1 MGFRRYR
8 GTVDTV
14 ATAALDHRV
23 LTITCQRCSRS
34 RNIWAYKVQANW
46 PERAKV
52 IPLNRTTSGFY
63 CSGCKRSVEVY
74 ITSQPEGEF

>member
-1 MGFRRYR
+1 MGLKRYR

-34 RNIWAYKVQANW
+34 VNMWAYRFVGHW
-46 PERAKV
+46 PEKARK
-52 IPLNRTTSGFY
+52 IPLHKTTDGFY
-63 CSGCKRSVEVY
+63 CKGCNRRVQVY
-74 ITSQPEGEF
+74 IIAEGPWY